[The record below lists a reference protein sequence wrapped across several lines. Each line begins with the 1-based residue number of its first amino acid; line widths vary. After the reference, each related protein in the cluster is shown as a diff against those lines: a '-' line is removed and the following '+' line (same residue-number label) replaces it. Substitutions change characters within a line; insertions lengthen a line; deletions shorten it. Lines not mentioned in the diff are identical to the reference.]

1 MLVWLDPSRTRG
13 IAVSKI
19 NGMLAEEGIF
29 GSCQRRGH
37 REICT

>member
-13 IAVSKI
+13 IAMSKRS
-19 NGMLAEEGIF
+19 GMLVEEGIF
-29 GSCQRRGH
+29 GSCQRRDH

>member
-29 GSCQRRGH
+29 GSCQRRDH